1 MIELQLAPASLE
13 AADQEQMETEL
24 AIRNFCINSLA
35 MSVPKF
41 MDRDRAADLIVE
53 WFPSDQLAIAA
64 LYRQIAEH
72 TPRAVA

>member
-1 MIELQLAPASLE
+1 MSELQLAPATLE
-13 AADQEQMETEL
+13 IADEEQMETEL

-53 WFPSDQLAIAA
+53 WFPADQLALAA
-64 LYRQIAEH
+64 LYRQIAQAK
-72 TPRAVA
+72 PLKVA